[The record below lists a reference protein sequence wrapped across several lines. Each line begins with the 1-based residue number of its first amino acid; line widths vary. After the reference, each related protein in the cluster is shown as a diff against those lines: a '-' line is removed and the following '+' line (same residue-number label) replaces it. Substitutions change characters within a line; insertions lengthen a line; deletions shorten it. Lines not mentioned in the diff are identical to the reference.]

1 MNRAGVDLQQR
12 PATPHDAVHP
22 LQAYLAASGEG
33 IASFAA
39 RVGATPRLISD
50 MIAGAASPDL
60 GAARRI
66 AAASGGAVDLFDLIP
81 GRQGQVVEGAFSGGR
96 INDQLLA
103 AVIEVVAPAI
113 FPPHSKAA
121 AFVAAAASNIYDA
134 LAGVS
139 ALSRTD
145 RLAEALRPALQDS
158 FAASPDCGEPD
169 AAARLAARLYLTAES
184 RLSA

>member
-1 MNRAGVDLQQR
+1 MNHAGIDRQQR

-22 LQAYLAASGEG
+22 LQAYLVASGEG
-33 IASFAA
+33 VASFAA
-39 RVGATPRLISD
+39 RVGATPGLIAD
-50 MIAGAASPDL
+50 VIAGAASPDL

-66 AAASGGAVDLFDLIP
+66 AAACGGAVDLLDLIP
-81 GRQGQVVEGAFSGGR
+81 ARQGDVIDRAFGGGR
-96 INDQLLA
+96 IDNALLA

-113 FPPHSKAA
+113 FPPHSRAA
-121 AFVAAAASNIYDA
+121 AFAAAAASDIYHA